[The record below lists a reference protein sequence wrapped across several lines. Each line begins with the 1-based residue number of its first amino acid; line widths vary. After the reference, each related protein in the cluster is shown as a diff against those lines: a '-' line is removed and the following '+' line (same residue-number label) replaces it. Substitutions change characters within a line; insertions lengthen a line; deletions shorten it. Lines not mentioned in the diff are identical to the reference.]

1 MSSFGYSGTIA
12 HGAFE
17 ACRSPSSEGTRDCKS
32 LYRNR
37 HGNTKPCVKWQ
48 LSLLS
53 EVPRQQVGSG
63 FDESIVSTGVFTPSA
78 EALLSHHIVGGRILL
93 PGVGYLEMTFSA
105 TKQHVLKSVAF
116 IRPCVLP
123 EPQPG
128 VAEKYVLRCIR
139 RGQETFE
146 ISSSGNTSSEELK
159 FATHFAATCS
169 DLESGHTASTHT
181 WPVGLES
188 HKVEPYKERCRDVL
202 LTKCLQSAYP
212 KHSTAA
218 RMQQAE
224 TNRRDLSFSMKKP
237 ASLLTALR
245 RVRAFVGVMTWQ
257 SRHCRPRD
265 SKCAEI
271 DRKKCNGSFRELHMV
286 TRARATQ
293 ST

>member
-17 ACRSPSSEGTRDCKS
+17 ACRSLSSEGTRDCKS

-37 HGNTKPCVKWQ
+37 HGHTKPCVKWQ

-63 FDESIVSTGVFTPSA
+63 FDESIVSTGVFTPSV

-93 PGVGYLEMTFSA
+93 PGVGYLEMTFAA
-105 TKQHVLKSVAF
+105 TKHYVLKSVAF

-159 FATHFAATCS
+159 FATHFAATCADVEKGYAPHIWRRGS
-169 DLESGHTASTHT
+169 
-181 WPVGLES
+181 VGLES
-188 HKVEPYKERCRDVL
+188 QKVNE
-202 LTKCLQSAYP
+202 
-212 KHSTAA
+212 
-218 RMQQAE
+218 
-224 TNRRDLSFSMKKP
+224 
-237 ASLLTALR
+237 
-245 RVRAFVGVMTWQ
+245 
-257 SRHCRPRD
+257 
-265 SKCAEI
+265 
-271 DRKKCNGSFRELHMV
+271 
-286 TRARATQ
+286 
-293 ST
+293 